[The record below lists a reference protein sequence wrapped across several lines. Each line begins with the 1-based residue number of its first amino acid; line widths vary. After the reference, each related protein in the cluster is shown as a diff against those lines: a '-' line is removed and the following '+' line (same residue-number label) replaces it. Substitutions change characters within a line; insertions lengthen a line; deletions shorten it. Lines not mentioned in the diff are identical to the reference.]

1 MSVTV
6 ERLEKN
12 MAKLT
17 ITVEAA
23 KIEEAMQEV
32 YLRNRSKY
40 SLPGFRKGKVSRSQL
55 ERTYGKG
62 IFLED
67 AVNDVLPEAYYTSA
81 AESGLDIVSEPKLTF
96 DQVELGKDL
105 IFTAEVAVRP
115 EVKLGEYKG
124 VEVPKADLEV
134 TEEDVLKIIRREQEK
149 NAVLRPVEDRAVE
162 DGDVATIDFEG
173 FVDGVAFAGGKGENY
188 PLTIG
193 SNTFIPGFEE
203 QIIGKE
209 IGVEFDVNVTFPE
222 EYSAEELA
230 GKESVF
236 KVTVNKIEAKDLPE
250 LTDEFASEVS
260 EFETLA
266 EYKEH
271 VAKSEAE
278 KKTIEAEQKKMT
290 AAILKATENAEMDI
304 PDAMVDYEASLKIN
318 EMKQNLAQQGL
329 EWEQYLSYFGQ
340 TEEQVK
346 EQQKPS
352 ALQSIQTRLVLSAI
366 AAAEGFEISDEEKEA
381 EYQRLADQYQLPIDE
396 IKPMVN
402 VDMMV
407 EDLKLAKARDLV
419 VAEAKE
425 V

>member
-32 YLRNRSKY
+32 YLKNRSKY

-67 AVNDVLPEAYYTSA
+67 AVNEVLPEAYFTAA
-81 AESGLDIVSEPKLTF
+81 AESGLEIVSEPKLSF
-96 DQVELGKDL
+96 DQVEVAKDL
-105 IFTAEVAVRP
+105 IFTAEVAVKP

-124 VEVPKADLEV
+124 VEVPKADVEV
-134 TEEDVLKIIRREQEK
+134 TEEDVLKIIRREQDK
-149 NAVLRPVEDRAVE
+149 NAVIKPVEDRAVV
-162 DGDVATIDFEG
+162 DGDIATIDFEG
-173 FVDGVAFAGGKGENY
+173 FVDGVAFAGGKGEDY

-209 IGVEFDVNVTFPE
+209 IGKEFDVNVTFPE
-222 EYSAEELA
+222 DYQADELA

-236 KVTVNKIEAKDLPE
+236 KVTVKKIEAKELPE

-271 VAKSEAE
+271 VAKTEAE
-278 KKTIEAEQKKMT
+278 KKQIEAEQKKMT
-290 AAILKATENAEMDI
+290 AAILKATENAEMEI

-329 EWEQYLSYFGQ
+329 QWEQYLSYFNQ
-340 TEEQVK
+340 TEEQIK

-366 AAAEGFEISDEEKEA
+366 AEAEGFEITDEEKEA

-402 VDMMV
+402 EDMMV